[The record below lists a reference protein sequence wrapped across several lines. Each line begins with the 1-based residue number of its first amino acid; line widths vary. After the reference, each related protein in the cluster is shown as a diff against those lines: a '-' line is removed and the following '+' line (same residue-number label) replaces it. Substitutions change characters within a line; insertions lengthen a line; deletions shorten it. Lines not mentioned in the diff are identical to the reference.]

1 MNFIDDLTQKLT
13 QTGQS
18 AIQKTK
24 EYAETVKL
32 NSRISD
38 EERKLN
44 GIYQQIG
51 KLYCSLHSDSCEPEF
66 SELLAEVAA
75 AEKNIND
82 LREQAKAAKGSIKCA
97 NCGADLTAG
106 MKFCGVCGTPVA
118 APASS
123 EAEQGNEFGTR
134 HCPSCGAAAQE
145 SDMFCAECGTR
156 L

>member
-1 MNFIDDLTQKLT
+1 MNFIDDFTQKLT

-24 EYAETVKL
+24 EYAESVKI

-51 KLYCSLHSDSCEPEF
+51 KQYCISHQESCEPEF
-66 SELLAEVAA
+66 SELLGKVKTV
-75 AEKNIND
+75 EKNIAE
-82 LREQAKAAKGSIKCA
+82 LREQMNAQKGSAKCQS
-97 NCGADLTAG
+97 CGSELPPDA
-106 MKFCGVCGTPVA
+106 KFCAVCGTAVSFKQETEKSQRFCPQCG
-118 APASS
+118 APA
-123 EAEQGNEFGTR
+123 EN
-134 HCPSCGAAAQE
+134 
-145 SDMFCAECGTR
+145 DDLFCAGCGMR